1 MKRKTKILNSMA
13 AEKIKYDSS
22 KDIYR
27 GQLFLFL
34 GENPVAFA
42 SSCSLEISI
51 EEIDISNKMM
61 GDWAASLPGKK
72 SFTISSESLLTRK
85 EGATSY
91 DLLLSHVDSGE
102 TFQFVMGEALIT
114 NKTNVG
120 GEFSLDATKVQY
132 KGEIMLTSLS
142 LKSDNGQ
149 IATCSAS
156 FKGVGALQKVTPSGG
171 EAPNPDL

>member
-13 AEKIKYDSS
+13 AVKHDSS
-22 KDIYR
+22 KDLVR

-42 SSCSLEISI
+42 SSWSLEVSV
-51 EEIDISNKMM
+51 EEIDISNKMC
-61 GDWAASLPGKK
+61 GDWSASLPGKK
-72 SFTISSESLLTRK
+72 SFTISSESLLTRL

-91 DLLLSHVDSGE
+91 DELLKHVDTGE
-102 TFQFVMGEALIT
+102 TFQFVVGESTIT
-114 NKTNVG
+114 DKTNVG
-120 GEFSLDATKVQY
+120 GSFAIDTTKPNY

-156 FKGVGALQKVTPSGG
+156 FKGVGALQKV
-171 EAPNPDL
+171 EAVPGA